1 MTNAAHQIV
10 VENVK
15 KVTFKHYRTGEE
27 ITKILSEVPH
37 LNMNPNNHRIVFYNH
52 EEECYE
58 DIDKKSIIKTENL
71 TES

>member
-10 VENVK
+10 VDDVK

-37 LNMNPNNHRIVFYNH
+37 LNMNPTNHRIVFYNH

-58 DIDKKSIIKTENL
+58 DISKSSIVSIKDVE
-71 TES
+71 E